1 MISKIS
7 FFLFLIFGSF
17 LQLKAQIGIS
27 NTVPNNNVTN
37 LVQNVLVGSGV
48 AVSNISFSGNS
59 QQIGA
64 FNSGSSIGM
73 SSGIVMSS
81 GHALDAD
88 LGGSPNSG
96 NTPNNGIQCNANPNT
111 VCNDLYNVA
120 NSVPALI
127 GQSFSVSDINDMCV
141 IEFDFVPESD
151 TLRFNYSFGSEE
163 YLTYVNSSY
172 NDVFGFFISGPG
184 ISGSYSSPV
193 GFPNG
198 SINIATVPNS
208 APPLPITI
216 SSINP
221 GMYGQYYNTGNST
234 ISYNGY
240 TDVFTAEVIVQSCE
254 TYHIRLAIADGS
266 DDYLDSGVFLEANS
280 FSSPT
285 LSMGTFGV
293 SIGIDTLTIPC
304 NGTLDLEVQLSGAYN
319 ILWNTGAT
327 SSIVNVGAG
336 QYFFSATTLSGSC
349 VLYSDTVTI
358 VEQTLF
364 STSYTSTNVN
374 CNGQSDGSIDISV
387 SGGVLPYT
395 YSWVD
400 SISGFTNNIE
410 DLTNIGA
417 GNYWCTVTDANG
429 CSALSFQVIITEQ
442 IAISTNPTQTNI
454 SCFGG
459 ADAGISLNAV
469 GGNYPLSISWI
480 GPNGFTA
487 NSDPLFGLEAGT
499 YYAVITDV
507 DNCPPLNEQITLI
520 EPLITSAAYLSSDI
534 SCFGQNDG
542 NINLTLSGGTSPYS
556 VTWQGSNSFFS
567 NLEDIDNLVP
577 GLYTLNVVD
586 DNFCLLS
593 SPIQVLIAE
602 PAEITASVFTQTNV
616 SCYGGGDG
624 AIDININGG
633 IGFLTVAWTYP
644 DGSQIS
650 AEDISGIGSGNYSFT
665 VSDVNSCSTANI
677 PFPIFI
683 AEPTQI
689 QITANIQNELCYGNA
704 NGVIDITVSNATGP
718 FNYSWNGPQL
728 FSSAMEDI
736 VGLSSGSYQLIVTD
750 NSNLCTEQTSF
761 IVSAGMQ
768 VQITS
773 SVSNVS
779 CSGDIDGFINLNTVG
794 LSNPVYAWSNGEVTE
809 DVFNLSVGSY
819 SVLLIDDSNCPSY
832 FSFVISEPSSLYM
845 ESNVIE
851 VSCVGGNNGEIN
863 VNLTGGTPPY
873 NYVWSNG
880 NAGPV
885 NTLINEGNYV
895 LSVYDLNNCTLQDSF
910 LLLAEDFY
918 VQASITNPKCFNGTD
933 GLVDIEII
941 GGDYPFVYNWSSGQT
956 SQDVIN
962 MGAGGYFLNITDAFN
977 CTIDTLVFVNEP
989 SVINAITN
997 TIDAS
1002 CFGSN
1007 TGAVSMQV
1015 VGGNPPYVIDWGNVD
1030 TAAMYSGVFF
1040 YQITDATACIYTNTV
1055 TILQNDSIGVS
1066 FVKTDVQC
1074 YNESTGAIDVQILL
1088 GSGTP
1093 PYSYQW
1099 SGPNSFSSNSEDI
1112 NNLIAGIYTLFITDA
1127 NSCTKD
1133 VLVVVDEPTPLN
1145 QIVNITTSDYTGYHI
1160 ACKGDN
1166 SGWVNIDVNGGYIPF
1181 SYSWSTGSVSDSIF
1195 GLFAGNYNVTIMDG
1209 IGCTIEYALALQ
1221 EPISVM
1227 DGSISSISDY
1237 NSFGISC
1244 YGKSDGA
1251 IEEVVSGGAGIY
1263 TYQWNN
1269 GMSNSSIF
1277 NLISGYYEV
1286 IVYDNNGCLWMDSIT
1301 LGQPD
1306 SLSLILQISTDTC
1319 ERGVGYAEVSLTGG
1333 VPLYSFI
1340 WSSGQSSAIVNDFSE
1355 GIYEIVAS
1363 DANQCLVSNLAV
1375 IENLPS
1381 PNIDFLRLPEHK
1393 RFYEQMENP
1402 FAFSD
1407 MTKTYWQNVVSW
1419 EWEFGDDTFGSDSLV
1434 FHSYNQSGEY
1444 IVHLTIETEYNCI
1457 DTISKKVLVDDYE
1470 IFIPNAFTPS
1480 TEDKLNNEFKP
1491 YGYGIKTFVMKIYD
1505 RWGAEIFETHTI
1517 DRGWDGRKEV
1527 DGELVPSGIYLYFIE
1542 VENIYGGVI
1551 IYQDGIKL
1559 IR

>member
-1 MISKIS
+1 MKMKSKIS
-7 FFLFLIFGSF
+7 FFFLLIFGCF
-17 LQLKAQIGIS
+17 LQLKAQIGIT
-27 NTVPNNNVTN
+27 NAAPNNMATN

-48 AVSNISFSGNS
+48 AVSNISFTGNT

-64 FNSGSSIGM
+64 FTSGSSIGM
-73 SSGIVMSS
+73 ASGIVMSS

-88 LGGSPNSG
+88 LGGSPNSF
-96 NTPNNGIQCNANPNT
+96 NTPNTGIQCNANPNT
-111 VCNDLYNVA
+111 ICNDLYTVA
-120 NSVPALI
+120 NSVPALV

-141 IEFDFVPESD
+141 LEFDFIPESD
-151 TLRFNYSFGSEE
+151 TLRFNYCFGSEE
-163 YLTYVNSSY
+163 YLTYVNSSF

-184 ISGSYSSPV
+184 ITGPYSSPA

-208 APPLPITI
+208 SPSLPITI
-216 SSINP
+216 SSIHP
-221 GMYGQYYNTGNST
+221 GLYGQYYNTGTS

-240 TDVFTAEVIVQSCE
+240 TDVFTAEAIVQACE

-266 DDYLDSGVFLEANS
+266 DDYLDSGVFFEANS

-285 LSMGTFGV
+285 LEIAAYGV
-293 SIGIDTLTIPC
+293 SIGVDTLTIPC
-304 NGTLDLEVQLSGAYN
+304 NGTIDLEAQINGTYS
-319 ILWNTGAT
+319 ILWSTGDTT
-327 SSIVNVGAG
+327 SIITASAG
-336 QYFFSATTLSGSC
+336 QYYFSITNGSC
-349 VLYSDTVTI
+349 VLYSDTITVAELT
-358 VEQTLF
+358 QFT
-364 STSYTSTNVN
+364 TSYSFSDVT
-374 CNGQSDGSIDISV
+374 CNGLADGNIDLSISGGVIPYTFAWIDSV
-387 SGGVLPYT
+387 SGFI
-395 YSWVD
+395 YS
-400 SISGFTNNIE
+400 TE
-410 DLTNIGA
+410 DLTSIA
-417 GNYWCTVTDANG
+417 AANYWCTVTDANG
-429 CSALSFQVIITEQ
+429 CSPLPIEVVISEQSAIT
-442 IAISTNPTQTNI
+442 TNSLQTNI

-459 ADAGISLNAV
+459 ADGGISLNAA

-487 NSDPLFGLEAGT
+487 NTNPLFGLEAGT
-499 YYAVITDV
+499 YYATIIDV
-507 DNCPPLNEQITLI
+507 NNCPPINEQINLI
-520 EPLITSAAYLSSDI
+520 EPLIISAAYLSSDI

-542 NINLTLSGGTSPYS
+542 DINLTLAGGTSPYT
-556 VTWQGSNSFFS
+556 VTWQGPNGFLS
-567 NLEDIDNLVP
+567 NLEDISNLGA
-577 GLYTLNVVD
+577 GLYTLSVID
-586 DNFCLLS
+586 DKFCLLS
-593 SPIQVLIAE
+593 SSIQVLIDE
-602 PAEITASVFTQTNV
+602 PAEITYSFTQTNV
-616 SCYGGGDG
+616 SCYGEQDGG
-624 AIDININGG
+624 IDLNTNGG
-633 IGFLTVAWTYP
+633 VGFLTVTWTYP

-650 AEDISGIGSGNYSFT
+650 SEDINGIGSGNYIFT
-665 VSDVNSCSTANI
+665 VSDVNSCTTVSI
-677 PFPIFI
+677 PLPIFI
-683 AEPTQI
+683 TEPTQI

-704 NGVIDITVSNATGP
+704 NGVIDITVSNANGP

-728 FSSAMEDI
+728 FSSSLEDI

-750 NSNLCTEQTSF
+750 NSNLCTKQASF

-779 CSGDIDGFINLNTVG
+779 CNGDIDGFINLNTAV
-794 LSNPVYAWSNGEVTE
+794 LSNPVYAWSNGEITE
-809 DVFNLSVGSY
+809 DVFNLSVGNY
-819 SVLLIDDSNCPSY
+819 SVLLIDDANCPSY

-845 ESNVIE
+845 ISNVIE

-863 VNLTGGTPPY
+863 VNVTGGTPPY

-880 NAGPV
+880 NTVPV
-885 NTLINEGNYV
+885 NSLLNEGNYV

-910 LLLAEDFY
+910 LLLSEDFH

-962 MGAGGYFLNITDAFN
+962 LGAGGYFLNITDALN
-977 CTIDTLVFVNEP
+977 CTIDTLIFVNEP
-989 SVINAITN
+989 SAINAITN

-1002 CFGSN
+1002 CFGTN
-1007 TGAVSMQV
+1007 TGSVSMQV
-1015 VGGNPPYVIDWGNVD
+1015 LGGSPPYVIDWGNVD
-1030 TAAMYSGVFF
+1030 TAAMYSGVSS
-1040 YQITDATACIYTNTV
+1040 YQITDATACIYTNSV
-1055 TILQNDSIGVS
+1055 TILQNDSIALS
-1066 FVKTDVQC
+1066 YVKTDVQC
-1074 YNESTGAIDVQILL
+1074 YGESTGAVDVQILL

-1099 SGPNSFSSNSEDI
+1099 SGPNLFWSNSEDI
-1112 NNLIAGIYTLFITDA
+1112 NNLIAGVYIVLITDA
-1127 NSCTKD
+1127 NFCTKE
-1133 VLVVVDEPTPLN
+1133 VQLVIDEPTSLN
-1145 QIVNITTSDYTGYHI
+1145 QIVDITTSDYTGFNI

-1181 SYSWSTGSVSDSIF
+1181 SYAWNTGSVNDSIF
-1195 GLFAGNYNVTIMDG
+1195 GLFAGNYNVTITDG
-1209 IGCTIEYALALQ
+1209 LDCTIDYALNLQ
-1221 EPISVM
+1221 EPISEM
-1227 DGSISSISDY
+1227 HGNISSISDY
-1237 NSFGISC
+1237 NNFDISC
-1244 YGKSDGA
+1244 YGESDGA

-1269 GMSNSSIF
+1269 GMNNSSIF
-1277 NLISGYYEV
+1277 NLTAGYYEV

-1333 VPLYSFI
+1333 VPLYNFT
-1340 WSSGQSSAIVNDFSE
+1340 WSSGQSSAMVNDFSE

-1363 DANQCLVSNLAV
+1363 DANQCEASSLAV

-1381 PNIDFLRLPEHK
+1381 PSIDFLRLPEHK
-1393 RFYEQMENP
+1393 RFYEQKEKP

-1444 IVHLTIETEYNCI
+1444 VVRLTIETEYNCI
-1457 DTISKKVLVDDYE
+1457 DTISKKVLVDEYE

-1480 TEDKLNNEFKP
+1480 TDDRLNNEFKP

-1517 DRGWDGRKEV
+1517 DKGWDGRKEV
-1527 DGELVPSGIYLYFIE
+1527 GGELVPSGIYLYFIE

-1551 IYQDGIKL
+1551 IYQDGFKL